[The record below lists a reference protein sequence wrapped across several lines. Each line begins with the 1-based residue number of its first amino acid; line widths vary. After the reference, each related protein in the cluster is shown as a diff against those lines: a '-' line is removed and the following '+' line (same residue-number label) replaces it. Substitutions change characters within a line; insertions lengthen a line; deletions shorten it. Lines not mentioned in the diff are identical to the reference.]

1 MDERE
6 RSSEYLD
13 PNYNAYGGRQ
23 MYAPAAYSPYGGMQG
38 GLGLPAGPDLLKKGV
53 KKVFGKN
60 VLYLMIVNMP
70 SDEEMAVANQHA
82 DAAEKQAQQQM

>member
-53 KKVFGKN
+53 KKVFGK
-60 VLYLMIVNMP
+60 VSRFLMIRSQVL
-70 SDEEMAVANQHA
+70 D
-82 DAAEKQAQQQM
+82 